1 MNRLIIKAKPENLD
15 EVQAFV
21 GERLSDCSPKLRNK
35 IGIVVDE
42 IFANIASYAYDIPGG
57 DVTVRVTLGG
67 DIVIEFEDS
76 GVPYDPLGAK
86 DPDVSLSLEDREIGG
101 LGLFMVKNIMDAV
114 EYRREGVKNI
124 LTVKKK
130 LEP

>member
-1 MNRLIIKAKPENLD
+1 MDKLIVKAKPEYLD

-21 GERLSDCSPKLRNK
+21 RERLSDCPQKLRNK
-35 IGIVVDE
+35 ISIVVDE
-42 IFANIASYAYDIPGG
+42 IFANIASYAYDRPGG
-57 DVTVRVTLGG
+57 DVMVRVTMDG

-76 GVPYDPLGAK
+76 GVPYDPLDAK
-86 DPDVSLSLEDREIGG
+86 DPDITLSAEERQIGG
-101 LGLFMVKNIMDAV
+101 LGLFMVKNIMDTV
-114 EYRREGVKNI
+114 EYRREGVNNI